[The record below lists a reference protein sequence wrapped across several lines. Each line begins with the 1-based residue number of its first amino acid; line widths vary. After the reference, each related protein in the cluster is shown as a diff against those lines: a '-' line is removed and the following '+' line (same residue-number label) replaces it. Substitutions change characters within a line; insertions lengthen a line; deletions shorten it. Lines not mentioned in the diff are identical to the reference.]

1 MTISSWSATSP
12 GIDLNSPSISRFD
25 KNIAFRSFYKH
36 ILAKAVKHQDMESED
51 YEFYKNLSY
60 LIDTKVED
68 MGYDMFFSTEIQVRP
83 ISGLVLKLISNIP
96 GVRGD

>member
-1 MTISSWSATSP
+1 MLLHQVLPLVALFLPLIIIYI
-12 GIDLNSPSISRFD
+12 GR
-25 KNIAFRSFYKH
+25 RFYKH

-68 MGYDMFFSTEIQVRP
+68 MGYDMYFSTEIQVRSRLCWQRDY
-83 ISGLVLKLISNIP
+83 I
-96 GVRGD
+96 

>member
-1 MTISSWSATSP
+1 MV
-12 GIDLNSPSISRFD
+12 F
-25 KNIAFRSFYKH
+25 NILICRSFYKH

-68 MGYDMFFSTEIQVRP
+68 MGYDMYFSTEIQVSFG
-83 ISGLVLKLISNIP
+83 IQQKGGYFDGK
-96 GVRGD
+96 

>member
-1 MTISSWSATSP
+1 MC
-12 GIDLNSPSISRFD
+12 
-25 KNIAFRSFYKH
+25 RSFYKH

-68 MGYDMFFSTEIQVRP
+68 MGYDMYFSTEIQVKFGN
-83 ISGLVLKLISNIP
+83 SAKGYF
-96 GVRGD
+96 VRKYCA

>member
-1 MTISSWSATSP
+1 MV
-12 GIDLNSPSISRFD
+12 F
-25 KNIAFRSFYKH
+25 NILICRSFYKH

-68 MGYDMFFSTEIQVRP
+68 MGYDMYFSTEIQV
-83 ISGLVLKLISNIP
+83 SFGFQQK
-96 GVRGD
+96 GGYFDGK

>member
-1 MTISSWSATSP
+1 MLI
-12 GIDLNSPSISRFD
+12 
-25 KNIAFRSFYKH
+25 NILICRSFYKH

-68 MGYDMFFSTEIQVRP
+68 MGYDMYFSTEIQVTSR
-83 ISGLVLKLISNIP
+83 IRQKVFF
-96 GVRGD
+96 RG

>member
-1 MTISSWSATSP
+1 
-12 GIDLNSPSISRFD
+12 
-25 KNIAFRSFYKH
+25 
-36 ILAKAVKHQDMESED
+36 MESED

-83 ISGLVLKLISNIP
+83 IFGLVLKLISNIP

>member
-1 MTISSWSATSP
+1 
-12 GIDLNSPSISRFD
+12 
-25 KNIAFRSFYKH
+25 
-36 ILAKAVKHQDMESED
+36 MESED

-68 MGYDMFFSTEIQVRP
+68 MGYDMFFSTEIQVRLIP
-83 ISGLVLKLISNIP
+83 GLLLKLMSNIP

>member
-1 MTISSWSATSP
+1 M
-12 GIDLNSPSISRFD
+12 
-25 KNIAFRSFYKH
+25 FRSFYKH

-83 ISGLVLKLISNIP
+83 ISGLVPRLISNIP

>member
-1 MTISSWSATSP
+1 MTTNCWSATSP
-12 GIDLNSPSISRFD
+12 GLLYNLNNFFIDISTR
-25 KNIAFRSFYKH
+25 RSFYKH

-68 MGYDMFFSTEIQVRP
+68 MGYDMYFSTEIQVKFRN
-83 ISGLVLKLISNIP
+83 SAKG
-96 GVRGD
+96 

>member
-1 MTISSWSATSP
+1 MI
-12 GIDLNSPSISRFD
+12 
-25 KNIAFRSFYKH
+25 NILICRSFYKH

-68 MGYDMFFSTEIQVRP
+68 MGYDMYFSTEIQVNLR
-83 ISGLVLKLISNIP
+83 IRQKVFFRRKKTNNELEIIEICRSLE
-96 GVRGD
+96 

>member
-1 MTISSWSATSP
+1 
-12 GIDLNSPSISRFD
+12 
-25 KNIAFRSFYKH
+25 
-36 ILAKAVKHQDMESED
+36 MESED

-83 ISGLVLKLISNIP
+83 TSGLVLKSISDIP
-96 GVRGD
+96 GVWGD

>member
-1 MTISSWSATSP
+1 MNNIFM
-12 GIDLNSPSISRFD
+12 DLSTC
-25 KNIAFRSFYKH
+25 RSFYKH

-68 MGYDMFFSTEIQVRP
+68 MGYDMYFSTEIQVR
-83 ISGLVLKLISNIP
+83 LVNSARVIW
-96 GVRGD
+96 